1 MVSVA
6 VGRYY
11 ADHFPSFQGESR
23 GSLMSSANL
32 PSVISPVVQVPAT
45 QAGRGKI
52 SKALGGLDHER
63 GSLAERDE
71 EAILLLDR
79 NS

>member
-1 MVSVA
+1 
-6 VGRYY
+6 
-11 ADHFPSFQGESR
+11 
-23 GSLMSSANL
+23 MSSANL

-45 QAGRGKI
+45 QAGRRKI

-71 EAILLLDR
+71 EALLLLDR
-79 NS
+79 NR